1 MKDSQLRANR
11 LGFKKKIKI
20 PSVMSNQPHIAF
32 YSGYLSKHQFTMTV
46 IEIKL
51 IKQRAAQ

>member
-11 LGFKKKIKI
+11 LKI
-20 PSVMSNQPHIAF
+20 PSFMSDQPHIAF
-32 YSGYLSKHQFTMTV
+32 YSGYLSKHQFTSTV

>member
-1 MKDSQLRANR
+1 
-11 LGFKKKIKI
+11 
-20 PSVMSNQPHIAF
+20 MSNQPHIAF
-32 YSGYLSKHQFTMTV
+32 YSGFLSKHQFTSTV